1 MSVGPVNPRH
11 RALTWHSF
19 EGWVGT
25 RSSGVA
31 LFAVALAAFAL
42 QSVALPVGPGRDMG
56 RYVQAFLQLWYEEPI
71 LPSALGSR
79 GPLAALGVGLP
90 LELGSASAEIWLA
103 TLYAGSIVAWCAVAL
118 LLGARA
124 AILTA
129 ALLLV
134 NPGYGILFHG
144 LASDALFAAA
154 FAGWA
159 VLLSRSILRPSIRTF
174 LFAGLGMGAL
184 VLVRPPN
191 QVLIVLAL
199 LPFAL
204 RAPWRRRVQWAAA
217 FFVASA
223 AVTQGWKLFMT
234 LRYGDVV
241 ALETERGGRW

>member
-1 MSVGPVNPRH
+1 M
-11 RALTWHSF
+11 RA
-19 EGWVGT
+19 
-25 RSSGVA
+25 
-31 LFAVALAAFAL
+31 
-42 QSVALPVGPGRDMG
+42 
-56 RYVQAFLQLWYEEPI
+56 
-71 LPSALGSR
+71 
-79 GPLAALGVGLP
+79 
-90 LELGSASAEIWLA
+90 
-103 TLYAGSIVAWCAVAL
+103 SIVAWCAVAL

-159 VLLSRSILRPSIRTF
+159 VLLSRAILRPSIRTF

-204 RAPWRRRVQWAAA
+204 RAPWRLRVQWAVA

-223 AVTQGWKLFMT
+223 AVTQGWKGFMT
-234 LRYGDVV
+234 LRYGDAVGLRPSGAV
-241 ALETERGGRW
+241 LVTAFALLPLLVPPPLAPTPGVRRDSVRRGRDRDQRASSRARRQIAGAEPAEQHLPSQSVRNRPNRLAGQRPFLQ